1 MPEATN
7 VSARKVWLGTCVR
20 LVLMSRANLDML
32 KDLVFA
38 LTVTVLTLA
47 LVNNVT
53 RIQDNARVGLALNR
67 V

>member
-1 MPEATN
+1 
-7 VSARKVWLGTCVR
+7 
-20 LVLMSRANLDML
+20 MSRANLDML